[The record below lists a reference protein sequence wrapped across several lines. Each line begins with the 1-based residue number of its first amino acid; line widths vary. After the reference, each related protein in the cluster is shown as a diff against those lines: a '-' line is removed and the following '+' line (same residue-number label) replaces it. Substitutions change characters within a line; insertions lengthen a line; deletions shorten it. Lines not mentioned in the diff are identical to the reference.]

1 MKRLRKIL
9 QSKIPYII
17 LLVISLIGYFVQSN
31 IVHISIYESI
41 DKERFI
47 ISNKTV
53 KDYGIKYELKG
64 KEKVL
69 GFIYCDREEIGSYNA
84 KYNLGDKVEVT
95 GEIKEIDNNTV
106 PNTFNYK
113 K

>member
-69 GFIYCDREEIGSYNA
+69 GFIYCDREEI
-84 KYNLGDKVEVT
+84 
-95 GEIKEIDNNTV
+95 
-106 PNTFNYK
+106 
-113 K
+113 